1 MQTQMHDRDAIVS
14 NAIEIPSEAI
24 RSAYIAGAC
33 GNDIVLKQQVEEQV
47 AAHFQS
53 AGKPAGA
60 LATQSQEVLGAPKRY
75 HQSELANEMSEVKKM
90 EQKSKP
96 RGMITLW
103 ALLLLPVTIG
113 GAGLTAWKLRAEGP
127 EQATL
132 EQIKDELDHTRKS
145 EATVK
150 KQLEEAQEA
159 RRSLENDRDQALAA
173 EKEARR
179 STDDAKAVLAFLQDN
194 VLLAPGRPTS
204 WSREGLGKD
213 VTLRKAV
220 EAAASKVEG
229 AFPDR
234 PMVEAT
240 IREMLGASYLDLGE
254 TKQAVKQ
261 YEQAFALRVK
271 ELGPDHPDT
280 CDCRNKLAIAY
291 RDAGHLDEAS
301 RLYELNRRLNK
312 KGDVAVKKQT
322 PQTPSASGK
331 DAAPKPR

>member
-14 NAIEIPSEAI
+14 NAIEIPSEPV

-33 GNDIVLKQQVEEQV
+33 GNDIVLKQQVEELV

-60 LATQSQEVLGAPKRY
+60 HATQTPEVLGAPKRH
-75 HQSELANEMSEVKKM
+75 HQSDLANEMSEVKKM

-132 EQIKDELDHTRKS
+132 ERLQDELEQTRKS
-145 EATVK
+145 EAAVK
-150 KQLEEAQEA
+150 KQLEEAWEA
-159 RRSLENDRDQALAA
+159 RRSLERERDEALAS
-173 EKEARR
+173 ESEARR
-179 STDDAKAVLAFLQDN
+179 STDDAKAVLAFLRDN

-220 EAAASKVEG
+220 EAAAAKVEG

-234 PMVEAT
+234 PMVEAS
-240 IREMLGASYLDLGE
+240 IREMLGASYLDVGE
-254 TKQAVKQ
+254 PEQAVKQ
-261 YEQAFALRVK
+261 YQRAFTLREN

-301 RLYELNRRLNK
+301 RLYELNRLTK
-312 KGDVAVKKQT
+312 KADVATKKRT
-322 PQTPSASGK
+322 PQRPSVSGK
-331 DAAPKPR
+331 DAAPKLR